1 MIDHH
6 GTAGRDR
13 RRAFA
18 SVVLAFLAALM
29 LRAGA
34 ASAQSVPL
42 AGNHPAAIAQMAPL
56 GRAASYRQ
64 LNLKVV
70 MALRNRAELE
80 KVLAAQQDP
89 ASPQYH
95 HWLTPESFVARF
107 GPQAADYKAVA
118 DWLTSAGL
126 KAVSANSRGRYV
138 TFSGT
143 VPQAERLFG
152 VTIASTPDDRWFG
165 NLEDPAIPAQL
176 AGVIGA
182 VEGLDNLR
190 RFVPTIRRHRRQHRA
205 PIQPQPSAFQR
216 AAFVPGSSIRQ
227 APFRLWEP
235 DVTVDGYAPEF
246 GPADLYT
253 FYDETP
259 LLSAGINGG
268 NGNDCIAVIEDSN
281 YVTGAVDLF
290 DTTFS
295 LPAAVIT
302 NSFPTT
308 DPGLNSDEGESLM
321 DLEYAHAA
329 APNAPLR
336 AYIGNDNDFIVDP
349 IGDGIQSAVSDDACS
364 AISFSFTSCG
374 AAKSY
379 FTQTLD
385 PLFVQAASQGQ
396 SVFISS
402 GDYGAA
408 ELIVDRHGE
417 CVPGTTRGV
426 NEIAADPNVSGVG
439 GTQFTPDFDAN
450 GDDVGFVP
458 EKAWNDA
465 GGATGGGA
473 SAIFAKPAYQKGVT
487 PSDGHRDVPDV
498 ALIASPDLPGVFMGD
513 DASDPGSGCPDGQ
526 SCINCCNGG
535 TSLSTPLWAG
545 ITRLLAQVQ
554 GGRLGNLNPLLYRL
568 GTAKSAGLRDVTTG
582 NNNFNGVTG
591 YNAGPGYDQCTGW
604 GTADVAL
611 LAENFPTGTPTPTPK
626 PTPTPEPTPA
636 GTLALSARGVSF
648 PLTGT
653 GTTTTTFF
661 NITDS
666 GPGPLIGSI
675 DASGLGPAFS
685 LSANTATA
693 FKLSNGHSMKVV
705 IQFAP
710 TAPGSYAGSLTIT
723 SNDSKHSPSTVTV
736 TGKAVSGTLSVPG
749 TLSFGAVKVNGSK
762 TMALK
767 IENTGLGVLHG
778 SVVTSALTTP
788 FTALS
793 GSGSFQLKDGQSLAV
808 SIQFQPQA
816 KGDFAGQ
823 ISITSDGGNQ
833 TVTVTGTGM

>member
-1 MIDHH
+1 
-6 GTAGRDR
+6 
-13 RRAFA
+13 
-18 SVVLAFLAALM
+18 
-29 LRAGA
+29 
-34 ASAQSVPL
+34 
-42 AGNHPAAIAQMAPL
+42 
-56 GRAASYRQ
+56 
-64 LNLKVV
+64 

-80 KVLAAQQDP
+80 KLLAAQQDP

-95 HWLTPESFVARF
+95 HWLTPESFAARF
-107 GPQAADYKAVA
+107 GPQAADYKAVT

-126 KAVSANSRGRYV
+126 ETVAANPRGRNV
-138 TFSGT
+138 TFSAT
-143 VPQAERLFG
+143 AAQAERLFEI
-152 VTIASTPDDRWFG
+152 TIASTPDDRWFG
-165 NLEDPAIPAQL
+165 NLEDPAVPAKV

-190 RFVPTIRRHRRQHRA
+190 RFVPLIRRHQQLYRP
-205 PIQPQPSAFQR
+205 PIQPQLSAQLSALER
-216 AAFVPGSSIRQ
+216 AAFVTGSY
-227 APFRLWEP
+227 AHEPPFRLWAP
-235 DVTVDGYAPEF
+235 DVAVDGYAPAF
-246 GPADLYT
+246 GPTDIQT

-281 YVTGAVDLF
+281 YVKGAVDLF

-295 LPAAVIT
+295 LPVAAIT

-308 DPGLNSDEGESLM
+308 DPGINSDEGETLL
-321 DLEYAHAA
+321 DLEYAQAA

-336 AYIGNDNDFIVDP
+336 AYIGNDNDSIIDP
-349 IGDGIQSAVSDDACS
+349 ITDGIVSAVSDDACS
-364 AISFSFTSCG
+364 AINVSFSSCG
-374 AAKSY
+374 SPDSY

-408 ELIVDRHGE
+408 GLIIDRHGD

-426 NEIAADPNVSGVG
+426 NEMAADPNVSGVG
-439 GTQFTPDFDAN
+439 GTQFTADFDAN

-458 EKAWNDA
+458 EAVWNDS
-465 GGATGGGA
+465 GGASGGGA
-473 SAIFAKPAYQKGVT
+473 SKIFAKPGYQKGVT

-498 ALIASPDLPGVFMGD
+498 ALIASPELPGVYMGD
-513 DASDPGSGCPDGQ
+513 DASDPGSGCPRGQ
-526 SCINCCNGG
+526 SCINCCSGG

-545 ITRLLAQVQ
+545 IARLLTQVQ
-554 GGRLGNLNPLLYRL
+554 GGRLGNLNPLIYRL
-568 GTAKSAGLRDVTTG
+568 GKAKSADLRDVTKG

-591 YNAGPGYDQCTGW
+591 YNAGPGYDQASGW
-604 GTADVAL
+604 GTLDIAK
-611 LAENFPTGTPTPTPK
+611 LAQAFPTATPTLTPTPTPTPK
-626 PTPTPEPTPA
+626 PTPA
-636 GTLALSARGVSF
+636 GTLALSSRAVSF
-648 PLTGT
+648 LPIGA
-653 GTTTTTFF
+653 GTTATTSF

-693 FKLSNGHSMKVV
+693 FNLTVGHSAKVV

-723 SNDSKHSPSTVTV
+723 SNDAKHSPSTVAV
-736 TGKAVSGTLSVPG
+736 SGKAVAGTLSAPS
-749 TLSFGAVKVNGSK
+749 TLSFGTVKVNATK
-762 TMALK
+762 TLALTIK
-767 IENTGLGVLHG
+767 NTGLGVLHG
-778 SVVTSALTTP
+778 TILTSALTAA
-788 FTALS
+788 FTAVS

-816 KGDFAGQ
+816 KGAFVGQ
-823 ISITSDGGNQ
+823 ISIASDGGNQ